1 MTQIVR
7 IFSRRLTPALLA
19 VGAVL
24 AATPAL
30 AEMQDRD
37 VARTVSLGGSCNGC
51 ELSGRNLTGASFSG
65 ASFVNATFVGS
76 DLRGVEMMGSNFTGA
91 DFTRANLHGVEILAA
106 NLANVDTPGF
116 QARDIDFAGEMS
128 RLVAGEGSL
137 RVDSPLKYRV
147 PYQASLDG
155 NTVELSVEQAEF
167 SRNSMDFQTS
177 LTFLTMKFSGLKQA
191 IEGR

>member
-1 MTQIVR
+1 MSIRIDDVVGVHAHALQVR
-7 IFSRRLTPALLA
+7 
-19 VGAVL
+19 
-24 AATPAL
+24 
-30 AEMQDRD
+30 MQR
-37 VARTVSLGGSCNGC
+37 S
-51 ELSGRNLTGASFSG
+51 
-65 ASFVNATFVGS
+65 
-76 DLRGVEMMGSNFTGA
+76 
-91 DFTRANLHGVEILAA
+91 EILAA

-116 QARDIDFAGEMS
+116 QARDVDFAGEMS
-128 RLVAGEGSL
+128 RLESGQDLGSL
-137 RVDSPLKYRV
+137 RVDSPLKYRI